1 MHGGCNDVNNKSS
14 APEKIAN
21 EIADMAILCRDY
33 GVNDVFISAMICRR
47 SKLLNGKVKRVNF
60 LLKQIC
66 EKNWYFFIDNS
77 NIEIRDLW
85 KDGIRLLE
93 LGKPK
98 FAENFLYFLNNSYWL
113 SPQDYFLEAH
123 IHGNIEH
130 THSQLLNTKNCE
142 LISNKNILNA
152 NTSSEA
158 KNENNVLKNLR
169 LKDSNKVIIDHIKIN
184 SLRNKFELLA
194 EMVGDKVDLLMISK
208 IKLDSSFQNVQ
219 FYILKTIQTGLTGIA
234 EEEV

>member
-1 MHGGCNDVNNKSS
+1 
-14 APEKIAN
+14 
-21 EIADMAILCRDY
+21 MAILCRDY

-98 FAENFLYFLNNSYWL
+98 FAENFLYFLNNSY
-113 SPQDYFLEAH
+113 
-123 IHGNIEH
+123 
-130 THSQLLNTKNCE
+130 
-142 LISNKNILNA
+142 
-152 NTSSEA
+152 
-158 KNENNVLKNLR
+158 
-169 LKDSNKVIIDHIKIN
+169 
-184 SLRNKFELLA
+184 
-194 EMVGDKVDLLMISK
+194 
-208 IKLDSSFQNVQ
+208 
-219 FYILKTIQTGLTGIA
+219 
-234 EEEV
+234 